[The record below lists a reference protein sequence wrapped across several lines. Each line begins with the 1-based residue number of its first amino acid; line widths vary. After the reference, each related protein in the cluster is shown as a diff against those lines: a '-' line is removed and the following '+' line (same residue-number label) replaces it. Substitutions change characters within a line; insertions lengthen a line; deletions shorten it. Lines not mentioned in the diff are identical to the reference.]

1 MNAIE
6 PLSTFKTDGSRDG
19 LPPWTYFNAELLEL
33 EKSELFRK
41 TWQCAGHVSDIPE
54 PGDYLA
60 FDIVGERA
68 LIVRGKDRKVRA
80 FHNVCRHR
88 GSRVVADDQGRCK
101 SALVCPFHGWS
112 YNLDGTLRAVPQ
124 AKSFPALD
132 AKEHGL
138 QPVEFEIWHG
148 FMFVRFVPGSQ
159 PSVAELMTRYD
170 EAVRP
175 YRLEEVKPYSGFKSE
190 SMNVNWKAVR
200 DVDNEG
206 YHVPI
211 AHPALQDLYGG
222 NYNDSPS
229 SILTEGTFNQ
239 GVNRYWSVRHYK
251 KILPHIEHL
260 PEKRQKQWNYTG
272 LFPNLVF
279 MLYPDLVG
287 FYQEFPIAVDKTIQR
302 IAYYARP
309 DSRREARLSRY
320 LAHRI
325 DKITTKEDAQLIA
338 WSWESMQSSGFRGM
352 ILGDNEN
359 GVRSY
364 HNVLRKQLPVTQL
377 KEAPSTG
384 SLAVVNKSMSA
395 EQFDR
400 LSA

>member
-6 PLSTFKTDGSRDG
+6 PLSAFKTDASRDG

-33 EKSELFRK
+33 EKTELFRK
-41 TWQCAGHVSDIPE
+41 TWQCVGHISDIPA

-68 LIVRGKDRKVRA
+68 LVVRGKDGKARA

-88 GSRVVADDQGRCK
+88 GSRVVADDHGRCK

-132 AKEHGL
+132 AKAHGL
-138 QPVEFEIWHG
+138 EPVELEIWHG
-148 FMFVRFVPGSQ
+148 FLFVRFVPGSQ
-159 PSVAELMTRYD
+159 PSLAELMARYD
-170 EAVRP
+170 EAIGP

-190 SMNVNWKAVR
+190 LMAVNWKAVR

-211 AHPALQDLYGG
+211 AHPALQDLYG
-222 NYNDSPS
+222 NHYDDSPAS
-229 SILTEGTFNQ
+229 LLTEGTFNQ
-239 GVNRYWSVRHYK
+239 GASRYWSVRHYK
-251 KILPHIEHL
+251 NILPRIEHL
-260 PEKRQKQWNYTG
+260 PENRQKQWNYVG
-272 LFPNLVF
+272 LFPNLVV

-287 FYQEFPIAVDKTIQR
+287 FYQEFPVAFDKTIQR

-352 ILGDNEN
+352 ILGDNEH
-359 GVRSY
+359 GVRGY
-364 HNVLRKQLPVTQL
+364 HDVLRKWLPVTQL
-377 KEAPSTG
+377 KDAPPPGTVAAVNH
-384 SLAVVNKSMSA
+384 SLSVHA
-395 EQFDR
+395 DR
-400 LSA
+400 VI